1 MDVLTQEGLAIESKV
16 GYTSL
21 TWTVQSQ
28 VAKDQLLMQNED
40 VSGVQWEFSPSA
52 VTGRV
57 GPSGP
62 SAAALAKAGIP
73 WLIEP

>member
-1 MDVLTQEGLAIESKV
+1 MLTPERLAIESKV

-21 TWTVQSQ
+21 TQSVQMQ
-28 VAKDQLLMQNED
+28 IAKDQLLLESGQ
-40 VSGVQWEFSPSA
+40 VSGLQWVFTASE

-62 SAAALAKAGIP
+62 LAAALEKAGIP
-73 WLIEP
+73 WFISP